1 MQKEAI
7 FIGGAILLLGVA
19 AIGAFVY
26 VNQSNLAYQR
36 EKQAEAAKL
45 EETRRQQEADAATQ
59 SRTQYYICTGQAQT
73 EKDNQHK
80 ANSQYETTDDASGGT
95 IYHGNATTFD
105 RIEQTYQTALN
116 RCASL
121 YRN

>member
-1 MQKEAI
+1 MKKEAI

-26 VNQSNLAYQR
+26 VNQSNLEYQR

-45 EETRRQQEADAATQ
+45 EDAKRQQEADAATQ
-59 SRTQYYICTGQAQT
+59 SRTQYYICAGQAQT
-73 EKDNQHK
+73 EKDNQYK
-80 ANSQYETTDDASGGT
+80 ANSQYETTDASGGT

-121 YRN
+121 YGS

>member
-1 MQKEAI
+1 MKKKAV
-7 FIGGAILLLGVA
+7 FIAGAILLLGLA

-26 VNQSNLAYQR
+26 VNQANLAYQR
-36 EKQAEAAKL
+36 EKQAEAARL
-45 EETRRQQEADAATQ
+45 EETKRQQEADAATQ
-59 SRTQYYICTGQAQT
+59 SRTQYYICAGQAQT
-73 EKDNQHK
+73 EKDNQYK
-80 ANSQYETTDDASGGT
+80 ANSQYETTDASGGT

-121 YRN
+121 YKN